1 LDGVQSPT
9 ADYPRLDPKKMLPRT
24 KDKATRHYFDA
35 SFNCPAVK
43 VLANEYYVASEDLM
57 ITTVLGSCVAACIRD
72 SSNGIGGM
80 NHFMLPEGDPKSP
93 LSDTMKYGAY
103 AMEVLINE
111 VLKAGGARERLEAK
125 VFGGGA
131 VLSSMQQMNIGERN
145 AEFVMN
151 YLKIENIPV
160 RARDLGAT
168 HARRVSYFPA
178 DGRAMVRR
186 LISPRS
192 AIIVATREA
201 AVADALNTRTAKR
214 SSIERFKI
222 ETLGVT

>member
-1 LDGVQSPT
+1 
-9 ADYPRLDPKKMLPRT
+9 MLPRT
-24 KDKATRHYFDA
+24 KDKATRHYFDS
-35 SFNCPAVK
+35 SFNCAAVK
-43 VLANEYYVASEDLM
+43 VLANEYYVASDDLM

-131 VLSSMQQMNIGERN
+131 VLSAMHYTNIGERN
-145 AEFVMN
+145 AQFVLN
-151 YLKIENIPV
+151 YLKMENIPV
-160 RARDLGAT
+160 RAQDMGAT
-168 HARRVSYFPA
+168 YARRVSYFPS

-186 LISPRS
+186 LVSTRS

-201 AVADALNTRTAKR
+201 AAADALNTRTATR

-222 ETLGVT
+222 ESPGLS